1 MIKVP
6 WPGACSYANET
17 VSTFALGTCT
27 ITATAA
33 GDAVGDAVSEAA
45 TVTMSTTV
53 VPGTAEVSIWVSGR
67 TGELST
73 STPFVGEGTQ
83 LLPGST
89 MTVTAYSEPV
99 VIGSAAVA
107 ADGHAR
113 VAATLPALRAGTHRV
128 VVAGVGL
135 DGVVVEHEVSLSVSR
150 SGAII
155 WVGTAPTGRAS
166 GAALAA
172 TGADLQGADMLAALW
187 LVVGAGLLVM
197 RRTLLRRRRVAFA

>member
-113 VAATLPALRAGTHRV
+113 VAATLPALRGGTRRV
-128 VVAGVGL
+128 VVAGPERG
-135 DGVVVEHEVSLSVSR
+135 E
-150 SGAII
+150 
-155 WVGTAPTGRAS
+155 
-166 GAALAA
+166 
-172 TGADLQGADMLAALW
+172 
-187 LVVGAGLLVM
+187 
-197 RRTLLRRRRVAFA
+197 RRRHPGVAVGRH

>member
-27 ITATAA
+27 ITATATATAA
-33 GDAVGDAVSEAA
+33 GDAAGDAVSEAA

-99 VIGSAAVA
+99 AIGS
-107 ADGHAR
+107 
-113 VAATLPALRAGTHRV
+113 
-128 VVAGVGL
+128 
-135 DGVVVEHEVSLSVSR
+135 E
-150 SGAII
+150 
-155 WVGTAPTGRAS
+155 
-166 GAALAA
+166 
-172 TGADLQGADMLAALW
+172 
-187 LVVGAGLLVM
+187 
-197 RRTLLRRRRVAFA
+197 